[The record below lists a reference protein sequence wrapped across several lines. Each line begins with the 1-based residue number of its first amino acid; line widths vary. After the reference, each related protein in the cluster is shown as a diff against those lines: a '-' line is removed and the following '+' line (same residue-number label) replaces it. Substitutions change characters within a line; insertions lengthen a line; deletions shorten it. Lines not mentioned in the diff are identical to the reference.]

1 MNTEIKRI
9 IDISLEETMNSLERI
24 DINKIEKIVEV
35 LVNAYKQNRIVFAV
49 GNGGSSSTSAHFV
62 ADLSKFATGNKK
74 GFRAIDL
81 GGNNSLQTAWT
92 NDKNWEET
100 WSSILNPWIEKGDI
114 LVLFS
119 LHGGERWSNN
129 LSKAIELAKKRGA
142 TTIGFSGDKGGYFE
156 EHCDISLVIPPPS
169 DTELTTPITESLHVV
184 IDHIICFV
192 LRGIFNEEN

>member
-114 LVLFS
+114 LVV
-119 LHGGERWSNN
+119 HTYR
-129 LSKAIELAKKRGA
+129 
-142 TTIGFSGDKGGYFE
+142 
-156 EHCDISLVIPPPS
+156 VQ
-169 DTELTTPITESLHVV
+169 
-184 IDHIICFV
+184 
-192 LRGIFNEEN
+192 